1 MKIAVTGAT
10 GFVGSHV
17 AEQLVGAGHEVT
29 VLARSPGRLGWIR
42 HLPARVLYGDL
53 DRPDIL
59 RELARGQDVIV
70 HAAGLTR
77 AMSLEEFVRVNVE
90 GSVRVMDAALAA
102 APSLRRFVYL
112 SSQAAMGPSPEGEPL
127 SEDAPRRPIS
137 DYGLSKSFAED
148 ALARFADRVPITV
161 IRPPWVYGPRD
172 RDTLAYF
179 RLAARGLRL
188 VVAPRSFYSVVH
200 VDNLAIGIRLAA
212 ESGLP
217 GARAYFLT
225 DGAGFDIERISRMM
239 CDAVGR
245 RAVRVRVPVAAV
257 AVVAA
262 VNEVA
267 TRITGRPPLIG
278 WRKFGET
285 RNPCW
290 LVSDRRAHDELGYR
304 PMICTERGMVETAA
318 WYRVAGW
325 L

>member
-17 AEQLVGAGHEVT
+17 AEQLVASGHEVT

-53 DRPDIL
+53 DRSDVL
-59 RELARGQDVIV
+59 RELVRGQDVIV

-77 AMSLEEFVRVNVE
+77 ATSREEFVRVNVE

-102 APSLRRFVYL
+102 APALRRFVYL
-112 SSQAAMGPSPEGEPL
+112 SSQAAMGPSREGEPMD
-127 SEDAPRRPIS
+127 EDAPRRPIS
-137 DYGLSKSFAED
+137 DYGLSKSLAED
-148 ALARFADRVPITV
+148 ALARYADRVPVTV

-179 RLAARGLRL
+179 RLAARGIRL
-188 VVAPRSFYSVVH
+188 VVAPRSLYSIAYA
-200 VDNLAIGIRLAA
+200 DNLAIGIRLAA

-225 DGAGFDIERISRMM
+225 DGDGMDIEKISRMM

-262 VNEVA
+262 ANELA
-267 TRITGRPPLIG
+267 ARISGRPPLIG
-278 WRKFGET
+278 WRKLGEA
-285 RNPCW
+285 RNPWW
-290 LVSDRRAHDELGYR
+290 LATDRRARDELGYR
-304 PMICTERGMVETAA
+304 PAIPSERGMAETAA